1 MEQKPAPTE
10 GYMLPS
16 GLLNVQF
23 GRQLVKSF
31 LQPQVLLSSSGRT
44 GTLCPLLQHQNTKMQ
59 LQCCLLVVCNIHRIT
74 ANSKKKSQFSWKILS
89 ALLWILCQLF
99 HAHQRQE
106 DCFCWGWPSPG
117 KQRYSKI
124 SQMKAGEQLAELRS
138 YCQCKTWPVD
148 GRFRFPRPPVYYSLH
163 AYERWNNF
171 VTEHTSLWQTGL
183 TDFRQHIF
191 LRKYHILADFLPT
204 EHSITQNPQRLFLHY
219 IISAL
224 KSQKQVKLFLLLS
237 HLLCTQARSWGGQ
250 P

>member
-138 YCQCKTWPVD
+138 YCQCKT
-148 GRFRFPRPPVYYSLH
+148 
-163 AYERWNNF
+163 
-171 VTEHTSLWQTGL
+171 
-183 TDFRQHIF
+183 
-191 LRKYHILADFLPT
+191 
-204 EHSITQNPQRLFLHY
+204 
-219 IISAL
+219 
-224 KSQKQVKLFLLLS
+224 
-237 HLLCTQARSWGGQ
+237 
-250 P
+250 